1 MTMTHMNYM
10 RNLKNGST
18 NLYNMNKINYTN
30 IIMVLVILIGLY
42 IVYNMFQTEHTKLQH
57 NFRTIDSLTQE
68 IHKVDSLHMVKDSTI
83 AIYKDSIIYL
93 DNVIHD
99 KKDKITKIKL
109 KYDKVLP
116 TITQYTNPQL
126 DSFFTNR
133 YGY

>member
-57 NFRTIDSLTQE
+57 NFRTIDSLTQK

-83 AIYKDSIIYL
+83 AVYKDSIIYL
-93 DNVIHD
+93 DDVIHN

>member
-1 MTMTHMNYM
+1 MTHMNYM

-30 IIMVLVILIGLY
+30 AIITLVILIGLY
-42 IVYNMFQTEHTKLQH
+42 IVYNMFQTEHIKLQH
-57 NFRTIDSLTQE
+57 NFRTIDSLTRE
-68 IHKVDSLHMVKDSTI
+68 IHKVDSIHMVKDSTI

-93 DNVIHD
+93 DDVIHD

>member
-1 MTMTHMNYM
+1 MNYM

-42 IVYNMFQTEHTKLQH
+42 IVYNMFQTEHIKLQH
-57 NFRTIDSLTQE
+57 NFRTIDSLTRE

-93 DNVIHD
+93 DDVIHD

>member
-1 MTMTHMNYM
+1 MKHMNYM

-30 IIMVLVILIGLY
+30 AIITLVILIGLY
-42 IVYNMFQTEHTKLQH
+42 IVYNMFQTEHIKLQH
-57 NFRTIDSLTQE
+57 NFRTIDSLTRE

-93 DNVIHD
+93 DDVIHD

>member
-1 MTMTHMNYM
+1 MNYM

-30 IIMVLVILIGLY
+30 AIITLVILIGLY
-42 IVYNMFQTEHTKLQH
+42 IVYNMFQTEHIKLQH
-57 NFRTIDSLTQE
+57 NFRTIDSLTRE

-93 DNVIHD
+93 DDVIHD

>member
-30 IIMVLVILIGLY
+30 AIITLVILIGLY
-42 IVYNMFQTEHTKLQH
+42 IVYNMFQTEHIKLQH
-57 NFRTIDSLTQE
+57 NFRTIDSLTRE

-93 DNVIHD
+93 DDVIHD

>member
-1 MTMTHMNYM
+1 M

-30 IIMVLVILIGLY
+30 AIITLVILIGLY

-68 IHKVDSLHMVKDSTI
+68 IHKVDSLHKAKDSTI
-83 AIYKDSIIYL
+83 AAYKDSIIYL
-93 DNVIHD
+93 DDVIHD

>member
-1 MTMTHMNYM
+1 M

-30 IIMVLVILIGLY
+30 AIITLIIMIGLY
-42 IVYNMFQTEHTKLQH
+42 IIYNMFQTEHTKLQH
-57 NFRTIDSLTQE
+57 NFKTIDSLTQE
-68 IHKVDSLHMVKDSTI
+68 IHKVDSLHKAKDSTI
-83 AIYKDSIIYL
+83 AVYKDSIIYL
-93 DNVIHD
+93 DNVIYD

>member
-1 MTMTHMNYM
+1 MNYM
-10 RNLKNGST
+10 RNLKNSST

-30 IIMVLVILIGLY
+30 AIITLVILIGLY
-42 IVYNMFQTEHTKLQH
+42 IVYNMFQTEHIKLQH
-57 NFRTIDSLTQE
+57 NFRTIDSLTRE

-93 DNVIHD
+93 DDVIHD